1 MDVSHNLS
9 QAWRLLLSHM
19 DLPGFSR
26 TEQSQLASLVGMHRR
41 KLSASVLENG
51 PSWVAKL
58 GLLLRLA
65 VLLHRHRSDAA
76 EPMVL
81 VTRSIAGGPMD
92 LELYINNVYL
102 DEHPLTK
109 LDLQNEVAHL
119 QIIGISLCI
128 TTDAQI

>member
-1 MDVSHNLS
+1 
-9 QAWRLLLSHM
+9 
-19 DLPGFSR
+19 
-26 TEQSQLASLVGMHRR
+26 MHRR
-41 KLSASVLENG
+41 KIDAFVLENG
-51 PSWVAKL
+51 PSWVVKL

-76 EPMVL
+76 EPKVL
-81 VTRSIAGGPMD
+81 LTRCIEGGPMD
-92 LELYINNVYL
+92 LELCISNVYL

-128 TTDAQI
+128 STDAQI

>member
-1 MDVSHNLS
+1 MALIYYLIWICLDSPEQNNLS
-9 QAWRLLLSHM
+9 WLSRGH
-19 DLPGFSR
+19 
-26 TEQSQLASLVGMHRR
+26 ARR

-58 GLLLRLA
+58 
-65 VLLHRHRSDAA
+65 AA
-76 EPMVL
+76 AAFGCPTSPPSQRCSRAYGFGNQVY
-81 VTRSIAGGPMD
+81 RGRANGPGA
-92 LELYINNVYL
+92 LINNVYL

-128 TTDAQI
+128 TTDAQT